1 MSHSYSPITRL
12 LYVSAREERR
22 VFTKNEVRHPTTAAG
37 GEGESSFPRFRRLRF
52 APEESWG
59 KIVAIEPGSGEIRWE
74 HRILTPPWSGVMATA
89 GNLVFGG
96 TLEGNVFALDAAT
109 GKRLWRFP
117 GNDRIYA
124 SPISFLSNGRQH
136 VSMPVGDVL
145 ITFSLDG
152 Q

>member
-1 MSHSYSPITRL
+1 M
-12 LYVSAREERR
+12 
-22 VFTKNEVRHPTTAAG
+22 FTKTAVRNPTTEADEEAG
-37 GEGESSFPRFRRLRF
+37 APGFRRFGFRRPRF

-59 KIVAIEPGSGEIRWE
+59 KVVAIDPATGAIRWE
-74 HRILTPPWSGVMATA
+74 HRVLTPPWSGVMATA

-96 TLEGNVFALDAAT
+96 TLEGNVFALDART

-117 GNDRIYA
+117 GNDHIYA
-124 SPISFLSNGRQH
+124 SPISFLSNGKQH

>member
-1 MSHSYSPITRL
+1 M
-12 LYVSAREERR
+12 
-22 VFTKNEVRHPTTAAG
+22 AA
-37 GEGESSFPRFRRLRF
+37 FRRFRRARF

-59 KIVAIEPGSGEIRWE
+59 KVIGIEPATGTIKWE
-74 HRILTPPWSGVMATA
+74 HLVLTPPWSGVMATA

-96 TLEGNVFALDAAT
+96 TLEGNVFALDART

-117 GNDRIYA
+117 GNDRVYS
-124 SPISFLSNGRQH
+124 SPISFLANGRQH

>member
-1 MSHSYSPITRL
+1 
-12 LYVSAREERR
+12 
-22 VFTKNEVRHPTTAAG
+22 
-37 GEGESSFPRFRRLRF
+37 
-52 APEESWG
+52 
-59 KIVAIEPGSGEIRWE
+59 
-74 HRILTPPWSGVMATA
+74 MATA

-96 TLEGNVFALDAAT
+96 TLEGNVFALDART

-117 GNDRIYA
+117 GNDRIYS
-124 SPISFLSNGRQH
+124 SPISFLSNGKQH

>member
-1 MSHSYSPITRL
+1 
-12 LYVSAREERR
+12 
-22 VFTKNEVRHPTTAAG
+22 VFTKNAVRHPTTAADDDSG
-37 GEGESSFPRFRRLRF
+37 PAFPRFRRPRF

-59 KIVAIEPGSGEIRWE
+59 KVVAIDPPTGAIKWE
-74 HRILTPPWSGVMATA
+74 HKVLSPPWSGVMATA

-109 GKRLWRFP
+109 GKRLWRFS

-124 SPISFLSNGRQH
+124 SPISFLSNGKQH

-145 ITFSLDG
+145 ITFSLDA